1 MDQQQREQF
10 RDTVVTAMHVKAWSA
25 ATLHKESGV
34 STTTITR
41 VIRAQNVTEGTVGKL
56 RKALDIE
63 ALAPAQAREGY
74 TRDVELIREAIGMWL
89 RDVPE
94 MQRGRKVA
102 YLFAAIEAGARDQ
115 GDTPKG

>member
-1 MDQQQREQF
+1 MDRKQREQF
-10 RDTVVTAMHVKAWSA
+10 RDTVVAAMHAKAWSA

-34 STTTITR
+34 STTTITK
-41 VIRAQNVTEGTVGKL
+41 VIRAQNVSEGTVGKL

-63 ALAPAQAREGY
+63 ALAPGQAREGY

-102 YLFAAIEAGARDQ
+102 HLFAAIESGARD
-115 GDTPKG
+115 

>member
-1 MDQQQREQF
+1 MDRKQREQF
-10 RDTVVTAMHVKAWSA
+10 RDIVVVAMHAKAWSA

-34 STTTITR
+34 STTTITK
-41 VIRAQNVTEGTVGKL
+41 VTRAQNVTEGTVGKL

-63 ALAPAQAREGY
+63 ALAPGQAREGY

-94 MQRGRKVA
+94 TQRGRKVA
-102 YLFAAIEAGARDQ
+102 HLFAAIESGARD
-115 GDTPKG
+115 

>member
-10 RDTVVTAMHVKAWSA
+10 RNTVVAAMHAKAWSA
-25 ATLHKESGV
+25 ATLHRESGV
-34 STTTITR
+34 STTTITKVTR
-41 VIRAQNVTEGTVGKL
+41 EQPQNVTEGTVGKL

-63 ALAPAQAREGY
+63 ALAPGQAREGY

-94 MQRGRKVA
+94 TQRGRKVA
-102 YLFAAIEAGARDQ
+102 HLFAAIESGARD
-115 GDTPKG
+115 

>member
-10 RDTVVTAMHVKAWSA
+10 RDIVVAAMHAKAWSA
-25 ATLHKESGV
+25 ATLHKESGI
-34 STTTITR
+34 STTTITK
-41 VIRAQNVTEGTVGKL
+41 VTRAENVTEQTVGKL

-63 ALAPAQAREGY
+63 ALAPGQSREGY
-74 TRDVELIREAIGMWL
+74 TRDVELVRDAIGMWL

-102 YLFAAIEAGARDQ
+102 HLFAAIEAGARD
-115 GDTPKG
+115 

>member
-10 RDTVVTAMHVKAWSA
+10 RDAVVAAMHAKAWSA

-34 STTTITR
+34 NQGTITR
-41 VIRAQNVTEGTVGKL
+41 VMRAQNVAELTVGKL

-63 ALAPAQAREGY
+63 ALAPGQAREGY

-94 MQRGRKVA
+94 TQRGRKVA
-102 YLFAAIEAGARDQ
+102 HLFAAIESGARD
-115 GDTPKG
+115 

>member
-10 RDTVVTAMHVKAWSA
+10 RDAVVAAMHAKAWSA

-34 STTTITR
+34 NQGTITR
-41 VIRAQNVTEGTVGKL
+41 VMRAQNVAELTVGKL

-63 ALAPAQAREGY
+63 ALAPGQAREGY
-74 TRDVELIREAIGMWL
+74 TRDVELVREAIGMWL

-94 MQRGRKVA
+94 MQRARKVA
-102 YLFAAIEAGARDQ
+102 HLFAAIESGARD
-115 GDTPKG
+115 